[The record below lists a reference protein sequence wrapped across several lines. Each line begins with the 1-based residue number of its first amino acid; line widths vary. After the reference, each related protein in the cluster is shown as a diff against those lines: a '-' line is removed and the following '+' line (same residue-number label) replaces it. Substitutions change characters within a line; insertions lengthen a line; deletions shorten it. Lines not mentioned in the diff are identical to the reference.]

1 MAAQLKPSPA
11 AASTVPAGAGAA
23 GETPASPREAVTDSL
38 STLEA
43 TARQLEAIIDQR
55 KALLEN
61 EARLINTAEVHL
73 RLIQQQMQQL
83 ESVQASQLMREW
95 ASSLSPQRP
104 PRSLSSRRASPAQR
118 RVRLHSRANSTK
130 QHPQQQQ
137 QQCPAARE
145 IPPQQP
151 FASASAQTN
160 TAAAPPAAV
169 SRPQP
174 PPPAIV
180 APQHPVPPAPVS
192 TPTSTAV
199 RPHLHAPFPA
209 SGTESGSE
217 LDDDADVN
225 DDVDG
230 DLSRRLSD
238 GSSDTSLGYH
248 YFRLPLQ
255 TRDAR
260 QSRRA
265 HRDGL
270 SPRAVRATRTQV
282 RGDAVPVKE
291 DYTSDRPLKDPE
303 QQQQQQQQQQR
314 QQQQIRRKLD
324 FLRSFGVQQPAANND
339 ADLAKPIGKRSKAH
353 KRQDSHDPHHH
364 KQHDCQPLPPHRSYE
379 PASIFVVPRDT
390 RISSDAPPDSDA
402 DAAANAAKPSKPSI
416 TRRRTYSLPNPTL
429 RTVNINTDT
438 LDSAKLTVT
447 FVEGDAA
454 TSVHEYEAQVYLED
468 DNTSVPSST
477 RNYSRRSSIMNFIRE
492 KMSRRPSHRAD

>member
-83 ESVQASQLMREW
+83 ESVQASQLMR
-95 ASSLSPQRP
+95 
-104 PRSLSSRRASPAQR
+104 
-118 RVRLHSRANSTK
+118 
-130 QHPQQQQ
+130 
-137 QQCPAARE
+137 
-145 IPPQQP
+145 
-151 FASASAQTN
+151 
-160 TAAAPPAAV
+160 
-169 SRPQP
+169 
-174 PPPAIV
+174 
-180 APQHPVPPAPVS
+180 
-192 TPTSTAV
+192 
-199 RPHLHAPFPA
+199 
-209 SGTESGSE
+209 
-217 LDDDADVN
+217 D
-225 DDVDG
+225 
-230 DLSRRLSD
+230 
-238 GSSDTSLGYH
+238 
-248 YFRLPLQ
+248 
-255 TRDAR
+255 
-260 QSRRA
+260 
-265 HRDGL
+265 
-270 SPRAVRATRTQV
+270 
-282 RGDAVPVKE
+282 
-291 DYTSDRPLKDPE
+291 
-303 QQQQQQQQQQR
+303 
-314 QQQQIRRKLD
+314 
-324 FLRSFGVQQPAANND
+324 FGVQQPAANND